1 MTRIRTVVMCAVA
14 VLALTTAGCADQS
27 QVRQQD
33 ANSVAEAP
41 MRGQAAGTFLELD
54 LPGSIASADLIV
66 LGSVARELP
75 SRRGLAVS
83 TEARARLKSM
93 GRSDAEIDSQ
103 AQEFRDWV
111 YTPSVFQIEQ
121 VLKGEFSQATV
132 EIRNVGGSADG
143 VTLKSDD
150 FPQVAGGGQRIVFLG
165 TTWDGT
171 YEPLAVY
178 RVQSGMASTRDQGR
192 KENMPVDEL
201 LATIEKH
208 RNDPSPFKA
217 AE

>member
-1 MTRIRTVVMCAVA
+1 MTRIRAVVMCAVA
-14 VLALTTAGCADQS
+14 VFVLSTAGCADQS
-27 QVRQQD
+27 QVRRRD
-33 ANSVAEAP
+33 ADSGVEEP
-41 MRGQAAGTFLELD
+41 MRGQVAGTFLELD
-54 LPGSIASADLIV
+54 LPSSIAGADLIV

-75 SRRGLAVS
+75 SRRGLGVS
-83 TEARARLKSM
+83 KEARTRLKSI

-103 AQEFRDWV
+103 AREFSDWV

-121 VLKGEFSQATV
+121 VLKGEFSQAIV
-132 EIRNVGGSADG
+132 EIRSVGGSADG
-143 VTLKSDD
+143 VTLMSDE
-150 FPQVAGGGQRIVFLG
+150 FPRVAAGGQQVVFLG
-165 TTWDGT
+165 TTWDGA

-178 RVQSGMASTRDQGR
+178 RVQDGKASTRDQGR
-192 KENMPVDEL
+192 KDNMPVDEL